1 MKYRQAIYA
10 FFTVSLL
17 LAIGNTAWA
26 QEESQGPVPPTQT
39 EERESSD
46 PMNSGE
52 GSPLSE
58 VDSKVIRPVMTPSKE
73 KETEKPSVKGKGNDA
88 SAAKKNEDDALSFNF
103 LYYIIQKFKISDLIE
118 N

>member
-10 FFTVSLL
+10 FFTFSLL

-26 QEESQGPVPPTQT
+26 QEESQGPVPPAQT
-39 EERESSD
+39 EERESGD
-46 PMNSGE
+46 PLISGE
-52 GSPLSE
+52 GSQLPE
-58 VDSKVIRPVMTPSKE
+58 VDSKVIRPAITPPKE
-73 KETEKPSVKGKGNDA
+73 KETEKPSTKGKGNEA
-88 SAAKKNEDDALSFNF
+88 TAAKKNEDDALSFNF